1 MCTPRCAITSH
12 GGRTRAISLME
23 SHDRI
28 AAQEPGPVQAGQG
41 RKPAAPVVHSAS
53 LDGSAA
59 VRRRRA
65 KRSWLRAY
73 CSLGRNTRGA
83 HSLDCSMSCAKPHAV
98 MLSRTLRHVSDLAM
112 LFCRP
117 TVPHAAAFILP
128 SLGRRS
134 ALRRPCAVFRQT
146 AIRPKPGSAS
156 CQHIP
161 CRFVAVGMPTRR
173 VHERASC
180 VARSTEARMRELRRL
195 CPLFAERA
203 QEGGKQTGLSRMW

>member
-1 MCTPRCAITSH
+1 MCTPRCAFTSH

-53 LDGSAA
+53 LDGPAA
-59 VRRRRA
+59 VRQRRA
-65 KRSWLRAY
+65 KRSWLRAC

-83 HSLDCSMSCAKPHAV
+83 HSLDCSMSCAKRHAV
-98 MLSRTLRHVSDLAM
+98 MLSRTLRQLSDLFV

-117 TVPHAAAFILP
+117 TVPHGAAFILP

-134 ALRRPCAVFRQT
+134 ARRRSRAIPRQIANGQKTDQALRQR
-146 AIRPKPGSAS
+146 
-156 CQHIP
+156 IP
-161 CRFVAVGMPTRR
+161 RRFVAVDMSNLWWPHMHY
-173 VHERASC
+173 V
-180 VARSTEARMRELRRL
+180 L
-195 CPLFAERA
+195 PD
-203 QEGGKQTGLSRMW
+203 

>member
-1 MCTPRCAITSH
+1 MCTPRCAFTSH

-53 LDGSAA
+53 LDGPAA
-59 VRRRRA
+59 VRQRRA
-65 KRSWLRAY
+65 KRSWLRAC

-83 HSLDCSMSCAKPHAV
+83 HSLDCSMSCAKRHAV
-98 MLSRTLRHVSDLAM
+98 MLSRTLRQLPDLFV

-134 ALRRPCAVFRQT
+134 APVVPARSFATLRSDK
-146 AIRPKPGSAS
+146 IRTERLGRGLRGRA
-156 CQHIP
+156 
-161 CRFVAVGMPTRR
+161 VAVD
-173 VHERASC
+173 
-180 VARSTEARMRELRRL
+180 VA
-195 CPLFAERA
+195 CPR
-203 QEGGKQTGLSRMW
+203 